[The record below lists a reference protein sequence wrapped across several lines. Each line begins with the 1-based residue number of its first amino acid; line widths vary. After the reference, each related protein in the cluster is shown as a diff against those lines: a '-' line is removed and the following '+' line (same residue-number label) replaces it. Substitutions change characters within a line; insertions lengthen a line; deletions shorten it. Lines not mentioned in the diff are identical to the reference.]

1 MGIVNATP
9 DSFSD
14 PGNHDPGE
22 LAERGRALAA
32 AGAAVIDVGGESG
45 RTDREAVPEAVEA
58 ARVVPVV
65 ERLAA
70 DGLTVSVD
78 TWRAHV
84 ARAALEA
91 GAQMV
96 NDPSGLYEPEVADA
110 CAEHGASLVLTHTRV
125 PPKQKGYPAHGDVMA
140 DVRQLLG
147 ERDAQARE
155 RGVEAGRIVLDPGI
169 DMGKTPAESI
179 ELLRRLHELSDLERP
194 VLVAISRKD
203 FIGALL
209 GRAPARPRRRDA
221 GRARGR
227 GHRRGR
233 VRARARRGR
242 GGRLPDRARGDAR
255 RAAGGG
261 RSAAWPRSCAA
272 SPRRALSRPLA
283 SRCTLR

>member
-14 PGNHDPGE
+14 PGDHDPGE
-22 LAERGRALAA
+22 LAERGRELAA
-32 AGAAVIDVGGESG
+32 AGAAVVDVGGESG
-45 RTDREAVPEAVEA
+45 RTDREAVPKAVEA
-58 ARVVPVV
+58 ARVVPVI

-70 DGLTVSVD
+70 DGLVVSVD

-125 PPKQKGYPAHGDVMA
+125 PPKQKAYPVYDDVVT
-140 DVRQLLG
+140 DVQTLLG

-155 RGVEAGRIVLDPGI
+155 RGVEAERIVLDPGI
-169 DMGKTPAESI
+169 DMGKSPAESV
-179 ELLRRLHELSDLERP
+179 ELLRRLPELSALGRP

-209 GRAPARPRRRDA
+209 GRSPAGRDA
-221 GRARGR
+221 GTLA
-227 GHRRGR
+227 
-233 VRARARRGR
+233 ALEAS
-242 GGRLPDRARGDAR
+242 
-255 RAAGGG
+255 AAGG
-261 RSAAWPRSCAA
+261 AAYARVHDVVGAA
-272 SPRRALSRPLA
+272 DYLTVRAALRGDLPVPADLRLAEDLRREAAVTS
-283 SRCTLR
+283 

>member
-1 MGIVNATP
+1 VKLMGIVNATP

-110 CAEHGASLVLTHTRV
+110 CADHHASLVLTHTHV
-125 PPKQKGYPAHGDVMA
+125 PPKQKAYPAHGDVMA

-209 GRAPARPRRRDA
+209 GRAPAGRDPGTLAALEAAAIGGAAYVRVHDVAAAADYLTVRSAMRGELPVA
-221 GRARGR
+221 GDL
-227 GHRRGR
+227 
-233 VRARARRGR
+233 
-242 GGRLPDRARGDAR
+242 RLPEELR
-255 RAAGGG
+255 REPAAG
-261 RSAAWPRSCAA
+261 P
-272 SPRRALSRPLA
+272 
-283 SRCTLR
+283 